1 MTDEYVDITSQE
13 YHDSWKKRYIA
24 IQIIRLCLNLIM
36 CIGIVCIMMIMA
48 PYMTGEKELEEVP
61 LSLSQLEVII
71 FVIILLRM
79 MGKTHF

>member
-13 YHDSWKKRYIA
+13 YHKIWKKRYIA
-24 IQIIRLCLNLIM
+24 IQIIRLCLNLFMI
-36 CIGIVCIMMIMA
+36 IGMVCIIVLMK

-61 LSLSQLEVII
+61 LSLSQLEAIICVIFLI
-71 FVIILLRM
+71 RM